1 MKVLSLFDGMAC
13 GMLAMKSAGVDVES
27 YDAFEID
34 RYAIDVAK
42 HNFPMIEHHGDV
54 FEADFTQFEGVDA
67 VIGGSPC
74 THWSI
79 AQTKNRE
86 TEAHGIGWEL
96 FQQYVRAIRE
106 AKPRFFIYENNKS
119 MADAIKQEISATFG
133 FGPHL
138 INSSRVSAQ
147 NRQRYYWVGIRQEDG
162 TYRQCPVEQPVDRG
176 ILLRD
181 VLDEGWTIDREK
193 SHAVLASMGRTTHRE
208 YFQKSQGQMCA
219 TPLSERELVD
229 PIRVGELPGAD
240 GKPSKAQ
247 AMRVYS
253 QDGKSV
259 GLKAN
264 GGGLGA
270 KTGLYA
276 IPTDTTYDKPAYTVK
291 DGMIQIKGR
300 EFPIRLPDGYYIIR
314 KLTVDECERLQT
326 VPNVKESVMFNLI
339 DDSVEVEKWF
349 IEHQSNRAQ
358 SVGEKCHKSQK
369 LAENVENTDLLGFV
383 QCAVNNS
390 STKLLQIKE
399 PAQLNVHISSEV
411 VSNPKGYFA
420 ELKKNVSTVAR
431 HSDCPIAE
439 QIDVFVQ
446 AIAGISMLLERT
458 APLGKVDVLLNGRS
472 IATLMNGKMS
482 SNISGKEMRE
492 LVNSVDINANTVM
505 KTITS
510 ITSDPGQDIQ
520 NIDQTLIILYSYVKN
535 VIGSSTLSRMWTSIS
550 FTIERR
556 YTAPVSN
563 TQAYKCLGNGWT
575 VEVIAHLIRSVLDEA
590 KL

>member
-74 THWSI
+74 QKWSV

-86 TEAHGIGWEL
+86 TEAHGIGWDL

-106 AKPRFFIYENNKS
+106 AKPKFFIYENNKS

-138 INSSRVSAQ
+138 VNSALVSAQ

-219 TPLSERELVD
+219 TPLSERELEYMVRETKDGRNHFDFGHHSDSTKDKSPCITATIAKGVPYNVLVD
-229 PIRVGELPGAD
+229 PVRVDELPGAD

-300 EFPIRLPDGYYIIR
+300 EFPIRLPDGEYVIR
-314 KLTVDECERLQT
+314 KLSVDECKRLQT
-326 VPNVKESVMFNLI
+326 VPEWYDMTCI
-339 DDSVEVEKWF
+339 
-349 IEHQSNRAQ
+349 
-358 SVGEKCHKSQK
+358 
-369 LAENVENTDLLGFV
+369 
-383 QCAVNNS
+383 
-390 STKLLQIKE
+390 
-399 PAQLNVHISSEV
+399 
-411 VSNPKGYFA
+411 
-420 ELKKNVSTVAR
+420 
-431 HSDCPIAE
+431 
-439 QIDVFVQ
+439 
-446 AIAGISMLLERT
+446 
-458 APLGKVDVLLNGRS
+458 
-472 IATLMNGKMS
+472 
-482 SNISGKEMRE
+482 
-492 LVNSVDINANTVM
+492 
-505 KTITS
+505 
-510 ITSDPGQDIQ
+510 
-520 NIDQTLIILYSYVKN
+520 
-535 VIGSSTLSRMWTSIS
+535 
-550 FTIERR
+550 
-556 YTAPVSN
+556 SN
-563 TQAYKCLGNGWT
+563 TQSYKCLGNGWT

-590 KL
+590 NL